1 MTVVKVGAAVLIV
14 VVWSSVFV
22 HAYVIDPAGPK
33 PPAEFSAP
41 MLAVVTYLFGSEI
54 RKQIKRNGNGGT

>member
-14 VVWSSVFV
+14 IVWASVFV
-22 HAYVIDPAGPK
+22 NAYVIDPAGPK

-54 RKQIKRNGNGGT
+54 RKQIKRNGNGGV

>member
-1 MTVVKVGAAVLIV
+1 MTVVKVGSAVLIV
-14 VVWSSVFV
+14 VVWSAVFV
-22 HAYVIDPAGPK
+22 NAYLFDPNGPK

-54 RKQIKRNGNGGT
+54 RKQIKRNGNGGH